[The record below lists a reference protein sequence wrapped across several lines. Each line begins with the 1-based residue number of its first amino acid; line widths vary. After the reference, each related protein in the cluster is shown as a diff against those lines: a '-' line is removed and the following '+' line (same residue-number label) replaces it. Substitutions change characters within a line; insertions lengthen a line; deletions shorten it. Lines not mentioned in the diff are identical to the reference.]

1 MAAGEDVVMVEG
13 EDEGVQVAVVAV
25 ADLVAVEETVEET
38 GALVVVT
45 ERVALVAVTEKV
57 ALVAESV
64 EDLKCKAIQ
73 RANELTSRDLVNG
86 QANEP

>member
-25 ADLVAVEETVEET
+25 ADLVAVEET
-38 GALVVVT
+38 GALVV
-45 ERVALVAVTEKV
+45 VTEKV
-57 ALVAESV
+57 ALVAESA
-64 EDLKCKAIQ
+64 EDLKCKVIQ

-86 QANEP
+86 LANEP